1 MRKNL
6 FCLSC
11 LFLVA
16 AIPAMAEETP
26 APVPAPQ
33 AQTGAPA
40 AANLKSVEPG
50 VKPAHPAGGQEA
62 QTSQDSASLSGEVLE
77 TMSNGGYS
85 YIYLQK
91 KNGEKVWVAV
101 TATPVTVGSQ
111 MSFKP
116 GMTMGKFES
125 KGLKRT
131 FDSIIFSEGPVSSKT
146 NVKHHSEA
154 SLNTSTGGKALTEE
168 KQEKISIEKAKGA
181 NAITV
186 EEAFTKNEIF
196 DKKEVVVRGKVV
208 KVSAEIMSK
217 NWIHIQDGT
226 GSESSGNNNLVCT
239 SKELPAIGDVVSVT
253 GTLAAN
259 RDFGAGYKYK
269 AIVENTVFVK

>member
-1 MRKNL
+1 MKRSL
-6 FCLSC
+6 FHLSC
-11 LFLVA
+11 LFLMA
-16 AIPAMAEETP
+16 ATPAMAEEAP
-26 APVPAPQ
+26 AFAPPTQ
-33 AQTGAPA
+33 AQVETPA
-40 AANLKSVEPG
+40 AADRKAAEPSI
-50 VKPAHPAGGQEA
+50 KPAHPDAGQEA
-62 QTSQDSASLSGEVLE
+62 QTPQDSAAIRGTVLE
-77 TMSNGGYS
+77 TMNNGGYS

-91 KNGEKVWVAV
+91 KDGEKVWLAV

-116 GMTMGKFES
+116 GMQMGKFES

-131 FDSIIFSEGPVSSKT
+131 FESIIFSEGPVSSPAKG
-146 NVKHHSEA
+146 NHHSGA
-154 SLNTSTGGKALTEE
+154 LKQNTGGKALTEE
-168 KQEKISIEKAKGA
+168 KHEKISIEKATGP

-186 EEAFTKNEIF
+186 EEAFSKTQTL

-208 KVSAEIMSK
+208 KVSAEIMNK

-226 GSESSGNNNLVCT
+226 GLESIGSHNLVCT
-239 SKELPAIGDVVSVT
+239 SKELPAVGDIISVT

-269 AIVENTVFVK
+269 AIVENTVFVKQ